1 MSTDVVALRDRLA
14 ETNPRVVEVIDRVLA
29 ERLSFAS
36 EGPLLEL
43 AESVLE
49 VERAGLSGSLVEAG
63 CALGGSAL
71 VIAAAKSSSRPLYL
85 YDVFGMIPLPRL
97 RDGLRAWHFTLLNRL
112 GLRRGHGGDQY
123 YGYVENLLGRIMTT
137 FKAFGLDPERELVI
151 PIKGPYRVTLA
162 EPVHFS
168 VALGH
173 IDCDWYESVRC
184 CLRAFEPRLVPGGRL
199 IFDDYDAFAGCREAV
214 EDYFSGAGRERYDFI
229 GVPTRLR
236 QQVVKRPAS

>member
-1 MSTDVVALRDRLA
+1 VSTDTVALRNRLA
-14 ETNPRVVEVIDRVLA
+14 ETNPRVVQVIDRVLA

-43 AESVLE
+43 AECVLE
-49 VERAGLSGSLVEAG
+49 VERARLPGSLVEAG

-71 VIAAAKSSSRPLYL
+71 VIAAAKSSNRPLYL

-97 RDGLRAWHFTLLNRL
+97 RDGLRAWYFTLLNRS
-112 GLRRGHGGDQY
+112 GFRCGHGGDQY
-123 YGYVENLLGRIMTT
+123 YGYVENLLGRIMAT

-151 PIKGPYRVTLA
+151 PIKGPYRVTLGD
-162 EPVHFS
+162 PVRFS

-184 CLRAFEPRLVPGGRL
+184 CLRALEPRLVSGGRL
-199 IFDDYDAFAGCREAV
+199 IFDDYYSFAGCREAV
-214 EDYFSGAGRERYDFI
+214 DEYFSAAGRERYNFI
-229 GVPTRLR
+229 GAPTRVR
-236 QQVVKRPAS
+236 QQVVKRPTV

>member
-1 MSTDVVALRDRLA
+1 VSGDVLSLRNRLA
-14 ETNPRVVEVIDRVLA
+14 ETNPRVVQVVDRVLA

-49 VERAGLSGSLVEAG
+49 VERARLPGGLVEAG

-97 RDGLRAWHFTLLNRL
+97 RDGLRAWYFTLLNRL
-112 GLRRGHGGDQY
+112 GLRRGHGGDPY
-123 YGYVENLLGRIMTT
+123 YGYVENLLGRILTT

-151 PIKGPYRVTLA
+151 PIKGPYRATLRD
-162 EPVHFS
+162 PVPFS

-184 CLRAFEPRLVPGGRL
+184 CLRALEPQLISGGRL
-199 IFDDYDAFAGCREAV
+199 IFDDYYSFVGCRDAV
-214 EDYFSGAGRERYDFI
+214 DDYFSGAGRQRYDFV
-229 GVPTRLR
+229 GAPTRLR
-236 QQVVKRPAS
+236 LQVVKRPAG